1 MHELI
6 ASRRSA
12 RGYDPDATISADDLT
27 SILEAGRWAPTWG
40 RVQPVRFMV
49 GVRGD
54 ATFTGLTEILT
65 RGNAGWAP
73 ASAALVLVCTAA
85 EPDDEKARTY
95 AAVDVGLAVSQMILQ
110 AQAAGFNGHPMA
122 GFDPDAARARF
133 AIPDERR
140 PLVLLGIGQIADPEA
155 VAPDIRERDARPRTR
170 LPLDEVAFAD
180 TWGSPYPAN
189 DRPWPEG
196 I

>member
-6 ASRRSA
+6 AGRRSA

-40 RVQPVRFMV
+40 RVQPVRFIV

-110 AQAAGFNGHPMA
+110 AQATGFNGHPMA
-122 GFDPDAARARF
+122 GFDSDAARARF

-170 LPLDEVAFAD
+170 LPLDEVAFAGI
-180 TWGSPYPAN
+180 WGTPYPAN
-189 DRPWPEG
+189 DRPRSEG